1 MKWEGG
7 VESTLTHVP
16 VSDVLE
22 EFKLAVGALR

>member
-7 VESTLTHVP
+7 VEGTVTHVP
-16 VSDVLE
+16 ELDVLE